1 MPQRN
6 MRGGKAFKKGSKGK
20 ARAAAEAAEAG
31 GTAGRF
37 EAPDRDQGVDY
48 ARVLRTLGNR
58 RLLCFCN
65 DGMERVCKIRGAL
78 CRGRRRTIIHVGD
91 IVLVSYRLFDGDG
104 GDFNSDSDSEER
116 EGDAAGAGA
125 VSRLVAGTGRGV
137 TEATASTA
145 PTAGAAILASGS
157 KDVADVVHKYEQA
170 SWRQI
175 RKENGLHPQ
184 LFIITAEGGAG
195 AGASAGAAASN
206 VLFTDELQEESSGE
220 DEEGEGGES
229 ATKKPAKKR
238 AWKAP
243 VGGDGSA
250 SDDDIDIAAI

>member
-6 MRGGKAFKKGSKGK
+6 TRGGKAFKKGSKGK

-65 DGMERVCKIRGAL
+65 DGIERVCKIRGAL
-78 CRGRRRTIIHVGD
+78 CRGPRKAIIHVGD
-91 IVLVSYRLFDGDG
+91 IVLVSYRLFDDG
-104 GDFNSDSDSEER
+104 GSESDSDSES
-116 EGDAAGAGA
+116 GGAGAG
-125 VSRLVAGTGRGV
+125 SRLVAGTGRGV

-145 PTAGAAILASGS
+145 PTAGAAVLASGS

-175 RKENGLHPQ
+175 RKERGLHPQ
-184 LFIITAEGGAG
+184 LFVVTAEGGAG
-195 AGASAGAAASN
+195 GGAGAGAGAAAGSH
-206 VLFTDELQEESSGE
+206 VMFMDDLQEESDEGE
-220 DEEGEGGES
+220 DGEGDGSE
-229 ATKKPAKKR
+229 KKKAGKR
-238 AWKAP
+238 AWKAAQLSVP
-243 VGGDGSA
+243 AGGSSA
-250 SDDDIDIAAI
+250 SDDDIDIDAI